1 MIRFIRKSLNKIKFR
16 LNLKKTEIKC
26 GGLDVIE
33 LYEADDFIVRGA
45 VAHDIEQLKIIYGR
59 LNNVD
64 LSRSNINLLKNFP
77 GRLILIAEVTRG
89 SKSNI
94 VGMNLFY
101 FNSRDFKEGTIHEG
115 FIGVVPEFEGKGI
128 ATAMRKH
135 AIAHF
140 RRSGLSGISTRI
152 SKNNIASL
160 LSAEKLGFKPFEE
173 YFDPIMQEERYYL
186 VCNFEN
192 NCEQ

>member
-1 MIRFIRKSLNKIKFR
+1 MHSF
-16 LNLKKTEIKC
+16 LKKIIIKLKALLNYKKTLAKC
-26 GGLDVIE
+26 SQLVSINNFEVGN
-33 LYEADDFIVRGA
+33 FILRGA
-45 VAHDIEQLKIIYGR
+45 DIKDLGQLKIIYSQ

-64 LSRSNINLLKNFP
+64 LSRSNIDLLKKCP
-77 GRLILIAEVTRG
+77 GRLILIAEVTNG

-101 FNSRDFKEGTIHEG
+101 FNPRDFKEGTIHEG

-152 SKNNIASL
+152 SKNNNASL
-160 LSAEKLGFKPFEE
+160 RSAEKLGFRPVEE
-173 YFDPIMQEERYYL
+173 YFDPAMQEDRYYL

-192 NCEQ
+192 NCDQ